1 MVVKQTIKAM
11 KNKGIRKTDM
21 YHRLQRMALAIIA
34 FILLVPLSCVNN
46 GSNKVEV
53 GQVFQRV
60 AAHDFN
66 PLNEDHSLTLDHAV
80 REAGIPDLDNEDWR
94 IRLLGVRDLVRAGQN
109 SVDEILDGLKH
120 SDEHVRQVCAMAL
133 GILRSE
139 EGIVGLEQLALEDSS
154 AVVRS
159 QAIISLGQIESTG
172 SLDLL
177 NKILEED
184 PSRDVMHQCELA
196 IYQIEKEMGASEDLL
211 NAFLSLDETT
221 FESVRVGDDAS
232 DFELQDTEG
241 EMWKLSDFKDENWVV
256 LIWVFADWCPVC
268 HGEFHDLMDM
278 QEAFEKE
285 GVMVFSIEIHDMY
298 RGRVMVGKELEP
310 TYWFAK
316 ESFKEAYT
324 NRIKWPHL
332 LDRAGAVG
340 ARYGIDPLAFAVHAE
355 YINRPTTVIVDK
367 EGIVRLLYQGT
378 YWGDR
383 PTIEQTLEMI
393 RNEDFE
399 FEHPKRRK

>member
-1 MVVKQTIKAM
+1 M
-11 KNKGIRKTDM
+11 KDKRIRDIDLFHNLQRIALTSFVFIMLAQLSCINKGSM
-21 YHRLQRMALAIIA
+21 
-34 FILLVPLSCVNN
+34 
-46 GSNKVEV
+46 NKVEV
-53 GQVFQRV
+53 SKVTQRV

-66 PLNEDHSLTLDHAV
+66 PLNEDNSLTLDHNK
-80 REAGIPDLDNEDWR
+80 RKAGIPDLDNVDWR
-94 IRLLGVRDLVRAGQN
+94 IRLLGVRDLVQAGQN
-109 SVDEILDGLKH
+109 SVDEIIEGLKH
-120 SDEHVRQVCAMAL
+120 QDENVRQVCAMAL
-133 GILRSE
+133 GILRAE
-139 EGIVGLEQLALEDSS
+139 EGIEGLEKLALEDSIT
-154 AVVRS
+154 VVRS
-159 QAIISLGQIESTG
+159 QAIISLGQIESAG

-177 NKILEED
+177 NKILNED

-196 IYQIEKEMGASEDLL
+196 IDQIEKQMGTSQEQL
-211 NAFLSLDETT
+211 NAFLSLNETT
-221 FESVRVGDDAS
+221 FESVGVGDNAS

-241 EMWKLSDFKDENWVV
+241 EMWKLSDFKNENWVV

-278 QEAFEKE
+278 NGEFLEE
-285 GVMVFSIEIHDMY
+285 GIKVFTLEIHDRY
-298 RGRVMVGKELEP
+298 RGRVMVGKEIEP

-355 YINRPTTVIVDK
+355 YINRPTTVIIDK
-367 EGIVRLLYQGT
+367 QGIIRFLYLGT

-393 RNEDFE
+393 QQEDFE

>member
-1 MVVKQTIKAM
+1 M
-11 KNKGIRKTDM
+11 KDKRIRNTDLFHKLHGIT
-21 YHRLQRMALAIIA
+21 LAIITFLMLA
-34 FILLVPLSCVNN
+34 QLSCINK
-46 GSNKVEV
+46 GSMDKVDV
-53 GQVFQRV
+53 SQVFQRV
-60 AAHDFN
+60 AAHEFN
-66 PLNEDHSLTLDHAV
+66 PLNEDRSLTVDHAE
-80 REAGIPDLDNEDWR
+80 RKAGIPDLDNEDWR
-94 IRLLGVRDLVRAGQN
+94 IRLLGVRDLVRAGQG
-109 SVDEILDGLKH
+109 SVDEIIEGLKH
-120 SDEHVRQVCAMAL
+120 KDEHVRQVCAMAL
-133 GILRSE
+133 GILSAE
-139 EGIVGLEQLALEDSS
+139 EGIEGLEQLALEDSIT
-154 AVVRS
+154 VVRS
-159 QAIISLGQIESTG
+159 QAIISLGQIESIG

-177 NKILEED
+177 NKILVED

-196 IYQIEKEMGASEDLL
+196 IDQIEKQMGTSPEQLD
-211 NAFLSLDETT
+211 AFLSLDEAT
-221 FESVRVGDDAS
+221 FESVGLGDKAS
-232 DFELQDTEG
+232 DFELEDTQG
-241 EMWKLSDFKDENWVV
+241 EIWKLSDFEEENWVV

-278 QEAFEKE
+278 HETFEKE
-285 GVMVFSIEIHDMY
+285 GIKVFTLEIHDKY

-310 TYWFAK
+310 SYWFAK

-355 YINRPTTVIVDK
+355 YINRPSTVIVDK
-367 EGIVRLLYQGT
+367 EGIVRFLYLGT

-393 RNEDFE
+393 QKEDFE

>member
-1 MVVKQTIKAM
+1 ME
-11 KNKGIRKTDM
+11 
-21 YHRLQRMALAIIA
+21 
-34 FILLVPLSCVNN
+34 
-46 GSNKVEV
+46 KVEV
-53 GQVFQRV
+53 SQVLQRV

-66 PLNEDHSLTLDHAV
+66 PLNEDRSLTVDHAE
-80 REAGIPDLDNEDWR
+80 RKAGIPDLDNEDWR
-94 IRLLGVRDLVRAGQN
+94 IRLLGVRDLVRAGQD
-109 SVDEILDGLKH
+109 SVDEIIEGLKH
-120 SDEHVRQVCAMAL
+120 KDEHVRQVCAMAL
-133 GILRSE
+133 GILSAE
-139 EGIVGLEQLALEDSS
+139 EGIEGLEQLALEDSIT
-154 AVVRS
+154 VVRS

-184 PSRDVMHQCELA
+184 PARDVMHQCELA
-196 IYQIEKEMGASEDLL
+196 IGQIEKQMGTSEEQLD
-211 NAFLSLDETT
+211 AFVSLDETT
-221 FESVRVGDDAS
+221 FESVSVGDEAS
-232 DFELQDTEG
+232 DFELEDTEG
-241 EMWKLSDFKDENWVV
+241 EMWKLSDFEDENWVV

-278 QEAFEKE
+278 HESFEKE
-285 GVMVFSIEIHDMY
+285 GIKVFTLEIHDRY

-310 TYWFAK
+310 SYWFAK
-316 ESFKEAYT
+316 ESYNEAYT

-355 YINRPTTVIVDK
+355 YINRPSTVIVDK
-367 EGIVRLLYQGT
+367 EGIVRFLYLGT

-393 RNEDFE
+393 QKEDFE
-399 FEHPKRRK
+399 FEHPNRRK

>member
-1 MVVKQTIKAM
+1 M
-11 KNKGIRKTDM
+11 KNQRIRNTNL
-21 YHRLQRMALAIIA
+21 YHKLQGYGLAGIA
-34 FILLVPLSCVNN
+34 FFMLVLLSCVNN
-46 GSNKVEV
+46 GSYDKVEV
-53 GQVFQRV
+53 SQVLHRV
-60 AAHDFN
+60 AAHNFN
-66 PLNEDHSLTLDHAV
+66 PMNEDHSLTLDHAY
-80 REAGIPDLDNEDWR
+80 REAGIPDLEDEDWR

-109 SVDEILDGLKH
+109 SVDEIMDGLKH

-133 GILRSE
+133 GILRTE
-139 EGIVGLEQLALEDSS
+139 ESIEGLEQLALEDSS

-172 SLDLL
+172 SLNLL
-177 NKILEED
+177 NKILEKD
-184 PSRDVMHQCELA
+184 MSRDVMHQCELA
-196 IYQIEKEMGASEDLL
+196 IDQIEKQMGASEELL
-211 NAFLSLDETT
+211 TAFLSLDETT
-221 FESVRVGDDAS
+221 FESVNLGEEAS

-241 EMWKLSDFKDENWVV
+241 EMWKLSEFKNEKWVV

-268 HGEFHDLMDM
+268 HGEFRDLMDV
-278 QEAFEKE
+278 QEEFEKE
-285 GVMVFSIEIHDMY
+285 EVKVFTIETHDMY

-324 NRIKWPHL
+324 SRIKWPHL

-367 EGIVRLLYQGT
+367 EGIVRFLYQGT

-393 RNEDFE
+393 REEDFT
-399 FEHPKRRK
+399 FEHPNRR

>member
-1 MVVKQTIKAM
+1 M
-11 KNKGIRKTDM
+11 KNKRIRNTVLFYK
-21 YHRLQRMALAIIA
+21 LQGFGLAIIA
-34 FILLVPLSCVNN
+34 FIMLVHLSCVNKV
-46 GSNKVEV
+46 SKDKVEV
-53 GQVFQRV
+53 SQVFQRV

-66 PLNEDHSLTLDHAV
+66 PLNEDHSLTLDHV
-80 REAGIPDLDNEDWR
+80 ERKAGIPDLDNEDWR
-94 IRLLGVRDLVRAGQN
+94 IRLLGVRDLVKAGQG
-109 SVDEILDGLKH
+109 SVDEIIEGLKH
-120 SDEHVRQVCAMAL
+120 DDEHVRQVSAMTL

-139 EGIVGLEQLALEDSS
+139 EGIVGLEQLALKDSS

-177 NKILEED
+177 NKILKED
-184 PSRDVMHQCELA
+184 PSRDVRHQCELS
-196 IYQIEKEMGASEDLL
+196 IDQIEKQMGTSEEQL
-211 NAFLSLDETT
+211 NAFLSLDEAT
-221 FESVRVGDDAS
+221 FESVQLDEAAS

-241 EMWKLSDFKDENWVV
+241 KVWKLSDFKDENWVV

-268 HGEFHDLMDM
+268 HGEFHDLIEMH
-278 QEAFEKE
+278 EAFDEE
-285 GVMVFSIEIHDMY
+285 GIKVFTVEIHDMY

-310 TYWFAK
+310 SYWFAK

-367 EGIVRLLYQGT
+367 EGIVRFLYQGT

-393 RNEDFE
+393 RTQDFE
-399 FEHPKRRK
+399 FEHPKRRR

>member
-1 MVVKQTIKAM
+1 MEDKRIRNKDILHNLQRIVWTSFVFVLLAQLSCI
-11 KNKGIRKTDM
+11 NKGAMDKI
-21 YHRLQRMALAIIA
+21 
-34 FILLVPLSCVNN
+34 
-46 GSNKVEV
+46 EV
-53 GQVFQRV
+53 SQVFQRIEV
-60 AAHDFN
+60 HNFN
-66 PLNEDHSLTLDHAV
+66 PLNEDLSLTIDHAE

-109 SVDEILDGLKH
+109 SVGEIVEGLKH
-120 SDEHVRQVCAMAL
+120 KDEHVRYICSMAL
-133 GILRSE
+133 GILSAE
-139 EGIVGLEQLALEDSS
+139 EGVEGLEHLALNDSIT
-154 AVVRS
+154 VVRS
-159 QAIISLGQIESTG
+159 QAIISLGQIESAG

-177 NKILEED
+177 KKIIAED
-184 PSRDVMHQCELA
+184 PSRDVIHQCELA
-196 IYQIEKEMGASEDLL
+196 IDQINKQMGTSKEQLD
-211 NAFLSLDETT
+211 AFLSLDEAT
-221 FESVRVGDDAS
+221 FESVREGDKAV
-232 DFELQDTEG
+232 DFELEDTEG
-241 EMWKLSDFKDENWVV
+241 EMWKLSDFEEKNWVV

-278 QEAFEKE
+278 NEEFLEE
-285 GVMVFSIEIHDMY
+285 GIKVFTLEIHDKY

-355 YINRPTTVIVDK
+355 YINRPATVIVDP
-367 EGIVRLLYQGT
+367 EGIVRFLYLGT

-393 RNEDFE
+393 QHEDFE
-399 FEHPKRRK
+399 FEHPRRRK

>member
-1 MVVKQTIKAM
+1 MT
-11 KNKGIRKTDM
+11 G
-21 YHRLQRMALAIIA
+21 LAC
-34 FILLVPLSCVNN
+34 ILYTMLVLLSCKNN
-46 GSNKVEV
+46 GAMEKVDV
-53 GQVFQRV
+53 SKVFQRV
-60 AAHDFN
+60 EAQNFN
-66 PLNEDHSLTLDHAV
+66 PLNEDNSLTLDHAA
-80 REAGIPDLDNEDWR
+80 REAGIPELDNEDWR
-94 IRLLGVRDLVRAGQN
+94 VRLLGVRDLVRAGQK
-109 SVDEILDGLKH
+109 SVDGILEGLQH
-120 SDEHVRQVCAMAL
+120 PNMHVRYVCAMAL
-133 GILRSE
+133 GILSVE
-139 EGIVGLEQLALEDSS
+139 EAIPGLEKLALEDSIT
-154 AVVRS
+154 VVRS
-159 QAIISLGQIESTG
+159 QAIISLGQIESAS

-177 NKILEED
+177 DKIREED
-184 PSRDVMHQCELA
+184 PSRDVVHQCELA
-196 IYQIEKEMGASEDLL
+196 IDQINKKLGTSEQQL
-211 NAFLSLDETT
+211 NAFLSLDEAT
-221 FESVRVGDDAS
+221 FESVNIGDKAI
-232 DFELQDTEG
+232 DFELEDTEG
-241 EMWKLSDFKDENWVV
+241 EMWKLSDFEEENWVV

-278 QEAFEKE
+278 QEVFIEE
-285 GVMVFSIEIHDMY
+285 GIKVFTMEIHDRY

-367 EGIVRLLYQGT
+367 EGIVRFLYQGT

-393 RNEDFE
+393 RQEEFE
-399 FEHPKRRK
+399 FEHPRRRK

>member
-1 MVVKQTIKAM
+1 MILATLAFIMLAQLSCI
-11 KNKGIRKTDM
+11 NKGSMD
-21 YHRLQRMALAIIA
+21 
-34 FILLVPLSCVNN
+34 
-46 GSNKVEV
+46 KVEV
-53 GQVFQRV
+53 SQVFERV
-60 AAHDFN
+60 ASHNFN
-66 PLNEDHSLTLDHAV
+66 PLNEDYSLTLDHAD
-80 REAGIPDLDNEDWR
+80 REAGIPDLDDEDWR
-94 IRLLGVRDLVRAGQN
+94 IRLMGVRDLVRAGQN
-109 SVDEILDGLKH
+109 SVDEIIVGLKH
-120 SDEHVRQVCAMAL
+120 KDEHVRQVCAMAL
-133 GILRSE
+133 GILSSE
-139 EGIVGLEQLALEDSS
+139 EGIEGLELLALEDSS

-159 QAIISLGQIESTG
+159 QAVISLGQIESTG

-196 IYQIEKEMGASEDLL
+196 IDQIEKQMGTSEEQLD
-211 NAFLSLDETT
+211 AFLSLDENTY
-221 FESVRVGDDAS
+221 ESVSVGDEAS
-232 DFELQDTEG
+232 DFELEDTEG
-241 EMWKLSDFKDENWVV
+241 KIWRLSDFKDENWVV

-278 QEAFEKE
+278 HEAFEKE
-285 GVMVFSIEIHDMY
+285 GIKVFTIEIHDRF

-316 ESFKEAYT
+316 ESFKEVYT
-324 NRIKWPHL
+324 YRIKWPHL

-355 YINRPTTVIVDK
+355 YINRPTTVIIDK
-367 EGIVRLLYQGT
+367 EGIVRFLYQGT

-393 RNEDFE
+393 QEEDFE

>member
-1 MVVKQTIKAM
+1 M
-11 KNKGIRKTDM
+11 KNQRIRNTNL
-21 YHRLQRMALAIIA
+21 YHKLQGYGLAGIA
-34 FILLVPLSCVNN
+34 FFMLVLLSCVNN
-46 GSNKVEV
+46 GSYDKVEV
-53 GQVFQRV
+53 SQVIHRV
-60 AAHDFN
+60 AANNFN
-66 PLNEDHSLTLDHAV
+66 PMNEDHSLTLDHAY
-80 REAGIPDLDNEDWR
+80 REAGIPDLEDEDWR
-94 IRLLGVRDLVRAGQN
+94 IRFLGVRDLVRAGQN
-109 SVDEILDGLKH
+109 SVDEIMDGLKH

-133 GILRSE
+133 GILRTE
-139 EGIVGLEQLALEDSS
+139 ESIEGLEQLALEDSS

-172 SLDLL
+172 SLNLL

-184 PSRDVMHQCELA
+184 MSRDVMHQCELA
-196 IYQIEKEMGASEDLL
+196 IDQIEKQMGASEELL
-211 NAFLSLDETT
+211 TAFLSLDETT
-221 FESVRVGDDAS
+221 FESVHLGEEAS

-241 EMWKLSDFKDENWVV
+241 EMWKLSEFKNEKWVV

-268 HGEFHDLMDM
+268 HGEFRDLMDV
-278 QEAFEKE
+278 QEEFEKE
-285 GVMVFSIEIHDMY
+285 EVKVFTIETHDMY

-324 NRIKWPHL
+324 SRIKWPHL

-367 EGIVRLLYQGT
+367 EGIVRFLYQGT

-393 RNEDFE
+393 REEDFT
-399 FEHPKRRK
+399 FEHPNRR

>member
-1 MVVKQTIKAM
+1 MLRNRNTCLFYKLLRY
-11 KNKGIRKTDM
+11 G
-21 YHRLQRMALAIIA
+21 LASPASIM
-34 FILLVPLSCVNN
+34 LVFLSCVNN
-46 GSNKVEV
+46 GSYNKVEV
-53 GQVFQRV
+53 SQVLQRIAV
-60 AAHDFN
+60 HDFN
-66 PLNEDHSLTLDHAV
+66 PLNEDHSLTLDHEY
-80 REAGIPDLDNEDWR
+80 REAGIPDLADQDWR
-94 IRLLGVRDLVRAGQN
+94 VRLLGVRDLVRAGQN
-109 SVDEILDGLKH
+109 SVGEIVDGLEH

-139 EGIVGLEQLALEDSS
+139 EGIEGLEQLALEDSS

-172 SLDLL
+172 SFDLL

-196 IYQIEKEMGASEDLL
+196 IDQIKKQMGTSEEQL
-211 NAFLSLDETT
+211 NAFLTLDETT
-221 FESVRVGDDAS
+221 FESVSLGEKAS

-241 EMWKLSDFKDENWVV
+241 EMWKLSKFKNEKWVV

-268 HGEFHDLMDM
+268 HGEFRDLMDV
-278 QEAFEKE
+278 QDEFEKE
-285 GVMVFSIEIHDMY
+285 GIQVFTIETHDMY
-298 RGRVMVGKELEP
+298 RGRVMVGKEMEP

-355 YINRPTTVIVDK
+355 YINRPSTVIVDK
-367 EGIVRLLYQGT
+367 EGIVRFLYRGT

-393 RNEDFE
+393 REEDFS
-399 FEHPKRRK
+399 FVHPNRR